1 MSVWP
6 SGRGRK
12 GAANDQSSSNCTVDR
27 LSNRGDTSVS
37 PWSAQ
42 KPGSSLYARHT
53 QLQSHDCSARPPG
66 PRRPTPATRR
76 ATGDLTQ
83 GQCGAVRG
91 GESGPA
97 LAPRR
102 QGPGRTPPAGPWW
115 AIPSDP
121 KSKGINCP
129 TFWLRG
135 PSLLNVPPHVPWAPA
150 SGIGPGQD
158 KGLRTRS
165 EVPSSSPLRP
175 TRVLPVFSLQRLTTR
190 GDEGAAPGPKS
201 LPISIALT
209 GVRRSDAWDSSG
221 ATPAG
226 ARPRYP
232 GVLPGS

>member
-1 MSVWP
+1 MRLLLLRPRTIWHATCYALSGWSRHKVSTYGSKGWVRMSVWP

-129 TFWLRG
+129 TF
-135 PSLLNVPPHVPWAPA
+135 
-150 SGIGPGQD
+150 
-158 KGLRTRS
+158 
-165 EVPSSSPLRP
+165 
-175 TRVLPVFSLQRLTTR
+175 
-190 GDEGAAPGPKS
+190 
-201 LPISIALT
+201 
-209 GVRRSDAWDSSG
+209 
-221 ATPAG
+221 
-226 ARPRYP
+226 
-232 GVLPGS
+232 